1 MKNYKAPERE
11 IVKFSHED
19 IMTTSNPD
27 ALQVANKGTGAETG
41 EYVYESNGG
50 EVKYGTFIQ

>member
-1 MKNYKAPERE
+1 MKNYKAPELE

-27 ALQVANKGTGAETG
+27 TIKVAGGAIAFG
-41 EYVYESNGG
+41 EEGGNEYTYVGLN
-50 EVKYGTFIQ
+50 